1 MFFISVSIR
10 LFGYPASLNG
20 IGVPFPLSSEMSN
33 PCETQINCPLDKNNK
48 NSVENFKIG
57 VPLDGVLA
65 LVIPQGETVKLVVEV
80 NAVDALTNEE
90 EKLGVIDEM
99 NFSIIE
105 ADHEAVV
112 NDIQKTTLLGRC
124 NDREIV
130 KLPVADLSSNRIS
143 VRSFEQDEI
152 RFRVKFHVI
161 EDFVRRS
168 FGSPELTASLDGNSV
183 EIDEKSKYPCSLN
196 NSSSQGS
203 MKSRLTCGFKTISKL
218 KNRENRLYTIDLL
231 KSSLVISDNKPDSV
245 LRIRLQGNRKRAYAE
260 FEMKLGY
267 FLNAEVFDE
276 ILVQEPKITETVKT
290 SRGKRWSYDID
301 EYNRHLKLK
310 VQQNTHFSSSTAS
323 KRINVIIY
331 AVGVFLTSF
340 HI

>member
-1 MFFISVSIR
+1 M
-10 LFGYPASLNG
+10 
-20 IGVPFPLSSEMSN
+20 
-33 PCETQINCPLDKNNK
+33 
-48 NSVENFKIG
+48 
-57 VPLDGVLA
+57 
-65 LVIPQGETVKLVVEV
+65 
-80 NAVDALTNEE
+80 
-90 EKLGVIDEM
+90 
-99 NFSIIE
+99 
-105 ADHEAVV
+105 
-112 NDIQKTTLLGRC
+112 
-124 NDREIV
+124 
-130 KLPVADLSSNRIS
+130 
-143 VRSFEQDEI
+143 
-152 RFRVKFHVI
+152 KFHVI

-183 EIDEKSKYPCSLN
+183 EIDEESRYPCSLN
-196 NSSSQGS
+196 HSSNQDS
-203 MKSRLTCGFKTISKL
+203 MKSRFTCGFETISKL
-218 KNRENRLYTIDLL
+218 KKRENRLYTIDLL
-231 KSSLVISDNKPDSV
+231 KSSLVISGEKPNSV